1 MGQKIYFLFWEF
13 PVHASC
19 LHVLLIISEYW
30 KKIDRQKACSSLLP
44 KVCLCK
50 GWGNMRFLHSTP
62 LFTPSP
68 FLWINVLKHQIM
80 KAGLM
85 VRRLSYLGLD
95 FQIKLKVQT
104 GDPQGLLVSY
114 LSYTPNKTKVTVKN
128 NLF

>member
-1 MGQKIYFLFWEF
+1 
-13 PVHASC
+13 
-19 LHVLLIISEYW
+19 
-30 KKIDRQKACSSLLP
+30 
-44 KVCLCK
+44 
-50 GWGNMRFLHSTP
+50 MRFLHSTLHP
-62 LFTPSP
+62 IPIF
-68 FLWINVLKHQIM
+68 LKHQIM